1 MERGSKARK
10 DTAFARITVFV
21 ILFSNFFRSIGLSV
35 IEIGLPRFIIS
46 LSGTLIS
53 YGLVIGIF
61 SVTQSVFQFPM
72 AALSDKYGKKKIVLM
87 GIFIYTL
94 GTFLCYFSQ
103 SILQFIIF
111 RAIQGAGAY
120 TSILMAIVADL
131 YEKEEKGKGM
141 SYFSISFTL
150 GYFGGVMIGGYIAY
164 YLGFRYI
171 FLISGCLA
179 TISGLL
185 ILIFLKEK
193 HGKTATQN
201 NNTAWGEETSI
212 LHVNTNELKH
222 LIRDFQYKMA
232 VLINCIRWF
241 TFSSIVAYLIWLMQI
256 QFGLNEIETSYLLLV
271 LILIYISFV
280 IVTGRLVD
288 ILGPRKIMILGQA
301 IIISFGLLFIVVS
314 FTLSFL
320 LFIIAGLFSSL
331 GLGMFETAGNTNLL
345 KKIEHVNPNL
355 KGSGFGLNNSLGFF
369 CGAIGPIVLSFLGTL
384 NLFLPFYFIG
394 VLISITLILTIIFVK
409 SLN

>member
-1 MERGSKARK
+1 MSKAQK
-10 DTAFARITVFV
+10 KTVFARITVFV
-21 ILFSNFFRSIGLSV
+21 ILFSNFFRSIGLSI

-53 YGLVIGIF
+53 YGVVIGIF
-61 SVTQSVFQFPM
+61 SITQSAFQFPM

-131 YEKEEKGKGM
+131 YKKEEKGKGM

-150 GYFGGVMIGGYIAY
+150 GYFGGVMIGGYIAF

-171 FLISGCLA
+171 FIISGFLA
-179 TISGLL
+179 ATSGLL
-185 ILIFLKEK
+185 ILTFLKEK
-193 HGKTATQN
+193 PVKTAAQN
-201 NNTAWGEETSI
+201 NSTTWEEENSI

-232 VLINCIRWF
+232 ILINCIRWF
-241 TFSSIVAYLIWLMQI
+241 TFSSIVAYIIWLIQI
-256 QFGLNEIETSYLLLV
+256 QFGLNEIETSYLLV
-271 LILIYISFV
+271 FLILIYIAFV

-288 ILGPRKIMILGQA
+288 VLGSRKIMILGQI
-301 IIISFGLLFIVVS
+301 IIISFNLLFIVVS
-314 FTLSFL
+314 FTLSFI

-345 KKIEHVNPNL
+345 KKIEHVNPDL

-369 CGAIGPIVLSFLGTL
+369 CGAVGPIVLSFLGTL

-394 VLISITLILTIIFVK
+394 FLISITLILTIMFVK